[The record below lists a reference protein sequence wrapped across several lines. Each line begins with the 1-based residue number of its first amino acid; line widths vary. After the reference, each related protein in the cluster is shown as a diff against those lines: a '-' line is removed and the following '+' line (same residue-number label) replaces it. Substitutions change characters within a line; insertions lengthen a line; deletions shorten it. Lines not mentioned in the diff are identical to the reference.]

1 MGQTRNREVG
11 SRFSLPRVKLTSG
24 RIIAGGFEVR
34 KATDGCDGCCFFIQ
48 KNRYSDR
55 KCALSVRE
63 RTAYVGRCKA
73 EHGRST
79 DIIIKI
85 K

>member
-1 MGQTRNREVG
+1 MRQGKDREVG

-24 RIIAGGFEVR
+24 RVIAGSFEVR
-34 KATDGCDGCCFFIQ
+34 NATDGCVGCYFDQ
-48 KNRYSDR
+48 KNRYFGR
-55 KCALSVRE
+55 KCALSVKE